1 VNGAAFAT
9 FVAAGQTCIM
19 GSRVLVHESI
29 YEKFVS
35 ALAEK
40 VNFMIVCMFVR

>member
-1 VNGAAFAT
+1 MNGAAFAT

-40 VNFMIVCMFVR
+40 VRVQLLYNK